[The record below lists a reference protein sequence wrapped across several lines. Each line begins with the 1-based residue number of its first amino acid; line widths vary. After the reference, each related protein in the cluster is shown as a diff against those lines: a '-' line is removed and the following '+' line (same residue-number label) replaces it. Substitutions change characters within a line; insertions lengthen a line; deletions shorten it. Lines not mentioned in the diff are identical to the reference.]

1 MNYIK
6 GYDGIRAV
14 ALIMVFYSHLSTF
27 NFIHDFTERTR
38 IEMICSG
45 DSGVR
50 LFFSLSG
57 FLITLLLMREKL
69 SSGKIDVKYFY
80 LRRALKIIPPPLI
93 YYFILTL
100 LMSLGYIEHQWTGLA
115 ISFFYLYNFVPS
127 IYYTSEL
134 GPTWSLGVEE
144 QFYLLWPLIIS
155 FFSNRIVRI
164 AIFILGVCWLAY
176 LYLPVIVIN
185 FNSQPHLLNK
195 YFFVRRWFLPAC
207 APIITGALFSYLYVT
222 NEEKCQ
228 RFFVKKSSMFISACI
243 LFFLPLYCPVWF
255 LPYTYPLQIIQAVGT
270 SIMLIW
276 IVFNQN
282 SFFTRLLDFKPLA
295 YIGKI
300 SYGLYIYH
308 GIFIGTGPGSLYIQ
322 QYPLN
327 IFLTFA
333 IAVLSYE
340 FYEKP
345 ILKNKELIYVTL
357 KNMKYRKSN

>member
-6 GYDGIRAV
+6 GYDGLRAI
-14 ALIMVFYSHLSTF
+14 ALIMVFYSHLSSF
-27 NFIHDFTERTR
+27 NFIHDLTERTR

-45 DSGVR
+45 DTGVR

-69 SSGKIDVKYFY
+69 SAGKIDMKYFY

-93 YYFILTL
+93 YYFILIL
-100 LMSLGYIEHQWTGLA
+100 LMSLGYIGHQWIGLA
-115 ISFFYLYNFVPS
+115 ISFFYLYDFVPS
-127 IYYTSEL
+127 MYYTSEL
-134 GPTWSLGVEE
+134 GSTWSLGVEE

-155 FFSNRIVRI
+155 FFSNRIVKI
-164 AIFILGVCWLAY
+164 TIFILGVCWLAY
-176 LYLPVIVIN
+176 LYLPIVVIN
-185 FNSQPHLLNK
+185 FKSRPHLLNK

-222 NEEKCQ
+222 NEEKCR
-228 RFFVKKSSMFISACI
+228 RFFLKKASMFISACI
-243 LFFLPLYCPVWF
+243 LFLLPLYCPKWLLSYV
-255 LPYTYPLQIIQAVGT
+255 YPLQVIQGVGT

-282 SFFTRLLDFKPLA
+282 SVFTKLLDCKPLS

-327 IFLTFA
+327 IFLSFA

-345 ILKNKELIYVTL
+345 ILKNKELIFITL
-357 KNMKYRKSN
+357 KNIKYRKE